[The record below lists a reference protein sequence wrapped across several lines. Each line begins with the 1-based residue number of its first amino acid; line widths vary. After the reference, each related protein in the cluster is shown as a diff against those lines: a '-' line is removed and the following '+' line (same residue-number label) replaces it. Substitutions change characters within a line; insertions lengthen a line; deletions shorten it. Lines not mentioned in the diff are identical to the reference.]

1 MVDILSYISKK
12 IENGMSFDNLVGNL
26 LSYKP
31 EIWGYTEQNYE
42 TIGSEFGAE
51 SNSLYYLPVGNYKL
65 TNLPNSPLAT
75 DFVNIS
81 VYEQNGKKLITCD
94 AGGNEKYITE
104 LTSVTSPIV
113 WSDISDID
121 SVGNNIIPFSIGN
134 TPPTNTTMIW
144 IDTSK
149 LHLNNSISL
158 KCYSNKSWVS
168 YDIEN
173 NMLQSIYDPNNI
185 RKDPY
190 TAVIEAIDA
199 LVDGRLSKFYIHRED
214 TDIHITIDDREL
226 YDTLILEKNIPII
239 FAEDG
244 ELYTEILGILQ
255 TRLETGLDYAISEQ
269 IISESTD
276 KIDEHISTHITQEM
290 IDNWDSKSSADHTHY
305 LDGRVN
311 LTIDNIAGFI
321 DKWVTKETTIVNW
334 QSVCYGDG
342 KFVVIPYYNTGVNT
356 FYYSI
361 DGIIWHTS
369 TVGEEPRIWK
379 CICYGDGKFIAL
391 SFDSILAYSTDGI
404 TWTEVT
410 MTSIARNW
418 FSICYGDGKF
428 IAVAYNSKT
437 FAYSAD
443 GIIWVEV
450 NINTEGFYWISICY
464 GNGKFIAITSS
475 DNLFAYSTDG
485 ITWATARISVAN
497 NVWTSLCYGN
507 GKFVIVGMDGS
518 IAYSTTGITWVEI
531 LVKNEERYW
540 ISVCYGNG
548 KFVVLDYGTD
558 IFAYSVDGINWVEDR
573 IGTPSN
579 WSSIAYG
586 NAKFIAVSHNYIF
599 GKLGVVIFPHD
610 KFSTEISERVY
621 EISSFDILSSSEE
634 VADLLDSKYHNGNT
648 LYVEDESGITIWK
661 KIIDNSKFGTPN
673 YKEGLKDFSILSP
686 TNYSSISNTP
696 NTFSGYNISDAVSK
710 NELEAVKDVTHYV
723 YTPSEY
729 QIDAI
734 GDSDIYVGIQKTLSN
749 DGGGTE
755 EYPMSTPHAELDV
768 ILAADAKTKSSSV
781 QTHKC
786 NCEADKCAYIER
798 WIEGSIGTTNIEWI
812 DICYGDGKYIA
823 IGYDNE
829 TPCMSIAYSSDGLIW
844 NFANIPSDVIDIR
857 LYSVCYGDGKF
868 VAVGE
873 LVAGGGAP
881 IVYSSDGINWKV
893 YLNIDLASLCSVCY
907 GDGKFVA
914 ISEYDTVYTYS
925 TDGINWTYC
934 DIDSSTWTTG
944 WKSICYGDGKFV
956 VVGVCNN
963 IAYSV
968 NGIDWVVF
976 DASPDTNTI
985 LLSVCYGNGKF
996 VALGNDGNTD
1006 MYY

>member
-1 MVDILSYISKK
+1 MR
-12 IENGMSFDNLVGNL
+12 F
-26 LSYKP
+26 
-31 EIWGYTEQNYE
+31 
-42 TIGSEFGAE
+42 
-51 SNSLYYLPVGNYKL
+51 
-65 TNLPNSPLAT
+65 
-75 DFVNIS
+75 
-81 VYEQNGKKLITCD
+81 
-94 AGGNEKYITE
+94 
-104 LTSVTSPIV
+104 
-113 WSDISDID
+113 
-121 SVGNNIIPFSIGN
+121 
-134 TPPTNTTMIW
+134 
-144 IDTSK
+144 
-149 LHLNNSISL
+149 
-158 KCYSNKSWVS
+158 
-168 YDIEN
+168 
-173 NMLQSIYDPNNI
+173 
-185 RKDPY
+185 
-190 TAVIEAIDA
+190 
-199 LVDGRLSKFYIHRED
+199 
-214 TDIHITIDDREL
+214 TDI
-226 YDTLILEKNIPII
+226 
-239 FAEDG
+239 
-244 ELYTEILGILQ
+244 
-255 TRLETGLDYAISEQ
+255 
-269 IISESTD
+269 
-276 KIDEHISTHITQEM
+276 
-290 IDNWDSKSSADHTHY
+290 
-305 LDGRVN
+305 
-311 LTIDNIAGFI
+311 
-321 DKWVTKETTIVNW
+321 
-334 QSVCYGDG
+334 
-342 KFVVIPYYNTGVNT
+342 
-356 FYYSI
+356 
-361 DGIIWHTS
+361 
-369 TVGEEPRIWK
+369 
-379 CICYGDGKFIAL
+379 
-391 SFDSILAYSTDGI
+391 
-404 TWTEVT
+404 
-410 MTSIARNW
+410 
-418 FSICYGDGKF
+418 
-428 IAVAYNSKT
+428 
-437 FAYSAD
+437 
-443 GIIWVEV
+443 
-450 NINTEGFYWISICY
+450 
-464 GNGKFIAITSS
+464 
-475 DNLFAYSTDG
+475 
-485 ITWATARISVAN
+485 
-497 NVWTSLCYGN
+497 
-507 GKFVIVGMDGS
+507 
-518 IAYSTTGITWVEI
+518 
-531 LVKNEERYW
+531 
-540 ISVCYGNG
+540 
-548 KFVVLDYGTD
+548 
-558 IFAYSVDGINWVEDR
+558 
-573 IGTPSN
+573 
-579 WSSIAYG
+579 YG

-1006 MYY
+1006 MYYYSIDGIEWTGDILDEYIRMWRVIYTNDKFIAISYDSNSFVYSIDGINWNEDVIYEYITNLVSICYGNGKCLAISDYGTTVQMIDYIGMPCCKATGLSILPSEIPADKYFSNIYLSDEENPNWNNFGLGRMIKVDKTRENTIIKEKYSINNHEYDVKVLWKPEVGVVFDLGVVEAVETCQSIYDNFTAHLPGVKSAIDFYNKQFTEEGLL